1 MTPLHLAAIDGRPY
15 ETHYLTNNGT
25 RADIEDKNSITPLHY
40 AVQQGHEEVAKILI
54 NAGANVNKKM
64 SPEQWEWTPL
74 HVAVKYKFVE
84 MVRLLVRNGADINA
98 RDAKG
103 GTPLSYATEN
113 TFSDNEDNQNA
124 IINFL
129 LRNGANLR

>member
-1 MTPLHLAAIDGRPY
+1 MTI
-15 ETHYLTNNGT
+15 GT
-25 RADIEDKNSITPLHY
+25 RADIEDKNGLTPLHH